1 MLDKISACHITL
13 DRTFVAL
20 KKRCRSLRTLRFLK
34 LAVLVLFLVPAAT
47 AAGSSASLS
56 RDNTLES
63 RTGQYLEQ
71 IERSLQKR
79 LKSKKPEFPDSL
91 RNGLINFSMVGPMA
105 DVGSRTLEKLGDSKT
120 ARTWLFFVMPVVRWM
135 SEPFLLFP
143 VETQGTPEETER
155 EIQRLFR
162 FVADLHK
169 HGFSI
174 SLDNVGDASLS
185 TKDANAYQDYY
196 LALVRQFAGT
206 KEINELCMS
215 LKLSALTYDIDAAV
229 GTDGNAITKQ
239 AEIKKAI
246 AEMLHAASKIR
257 DRRIFIRIDMEEYA
271 YKELTLRLFREMVE
285 ENKDLAVDDRGPS
298 AYGGGNSGP
307 ISGMGHKMCETLA
320 SGPPARVFAF
330 PSGL

>member
-1 MLDKISACHITL
+1 MLDKIPACHITL
-13 DRTFVAL
+13 DRIFVAL
-20 KKRCRSLRTLRFLK
+20 KKCWRPLRILSFFK
-34 LAVLVLFLVPAAT
+34 LAVLVLFLVPTAT

-56 RDNTLES
+56 RNNTLES
-63 RTGQYLEQ
+63 RTGQYLGQ

-79 LKSKKPEFPDSL
+79 LKSKNPEFPDSL

-105 DVGSRTLEKLGDSKT
+105 DVSSWTLEKLGDSKT

-135 SEPFLLFP
+135 SEPFLFP

-169 HGFSI
+169 QGFSV

-206 KEINELCMS
+206 EEINELCMS

-229 GTDGNAITKQ
+229 GTDGKAIAKQ
-239 AEIKKAI
+239 TEIKKAI
-246 AEMLHAASKIR
+246 AEMLHAASKVR
-257 DRRIFIRIDMEEYA
+257 DRADIYQ
-271 YKELTLRLFREMVE
+271 
-285 ENKDLAVDDRGPS
+285 N
-298 AYGGGNSGP
+298 
-307 ISGMGHKMCETLA
+307 
-320 SGPPARVFAF
+320 
-330 PSGL
+330 